1 MLDTERMTL
10 PRTAWKREEPSF
22 LAGTVDRAWSRLRPV
37 LAMLVLMWVVTG
49 VDALLLHHAWLA
61 DGVRPHDP
69 SGLWPNA
76 LYAPFLHLGLPHL
89 VANTVPFV
97 VLGSLIALQ
106 SPWRFVVITVVGALV
121 GAVVVW
127 LLAPAG
133 TVHVGASGLVFTY
146 FGWLIGRAVR
156 ERSILA
162 LALGLLTLVLY
173 GGILWGLSPFQIG
186 ISWQGHLGGLLA
198 GLVLAQV
205 WPISASRPA
214 TMMQAWTAP
223 R

>member
-1 MLDTERMTL
+1 MTL
-10 PRTAWKREEPSF
+10 PRTAWRREEPGL
-22 LAGTVDRAWSRLRPV
+22 LAGTVDRASSRLRPV
-37 LAMLVLMWVVTG
+37 LVMVVLMWVVTG
-49 VDALLLHHAWLA
+49 VDALFLRNAWLA

-106 SPWRFVVITVVGALV
+106 SPWRFVVVTVVGALV
-121 GAVVVW
+121 GALGVW
-127 LLAPAG
+127 LLAPPG
-133 TVHVGASGLVFTY
+133 TVHVGASGLVLTY

-162 LALGLLTLVLY
+162 IGVGVLTLVLY

-198 GLVLAQV
+198 GLVLAQI
-205 WPISASRPA
+205 WPAPASRPA
-214 TMMQAWTAP
+214 TMTQSWTTP